1 LRGTKYKIESNHIN
15 SYKIESDNLDLI
27 DFVQVRE
34 HMQMLHEEKNELL
47 VADWDPHAVPHA
59 TEYVTIHTYGV
70 I

>member
-1 LRGTKYKIESNHIN
+1 M
-15 SYKIESDNLDLI
+15 I

-59 TEYVTIHTYGV
+59 TEYVTIHTYDV